1 MFTATNQQHELS
13 TIKNIQLCVLSHEQ
27 VKKMSAV
34 EITDGTF
41 YDSNGD
47 PKLNSIF
54 DPRMGVIERGPICKT
69 CEQDYIFC
77 PGHPG
82 HINLARPIFNT
93 QFSDRIVKISK
104 CICVRC
110 SKLLINKD
118 HPRVKNIL
126 KNTRATYASRFEK
139 IFKLITASLKPT
151 RCGTMDDNASPI
163 LNNHGCGAIQPNKYI
178 DNLRQGYLTLEWYV
192 ESGASDAAVEG
203 NVYRQ
208 NMNPDL
214 VLSLFRRISEEDAL
228 VLGFHKSW
236 CLPHWLIMQSVL
248 VVPPACRPSV
258 RQYNG
263 QRSEDDITHKYYDIV
278 KYNNELKEMMANP
291 NPVPEE
297 HLEYKTMTLQWHV
310 TTLMNNEDNKN
321 PAQALTRA
329 SRPIKGI
336 TERLKGKDGRIRNNL
351 MGKRVDFSARSVI
364 SPDANIKISELGVPK
379 EIAMNLTYPEIV
391 CRYNINEMYKLIR
404 NGNNVYPGAKSV
416 KYAKTGRIRLLI
428 DANLEDIV
436 LEYGDVVNRH
446 LRDGDYVLFNRQP
459 SLHKMSMMGHR
470 IRVMSGKTFRF
481 NPDVCSPYNADFD
494 GDL

>member
-1 MFTATNQQHELS
+1 
-13 TIKNIQLCVLSHEQ
+13 
-27 VKKMSAV
+27 
-34 EITDGTF
+34 
-41 YDSNGD
+41 
-47 PKLNSIF
+47 
-54 DPRMGVIERGPICKT
+54 
-69 CEQDYIFC
+69 
-77 PGHPG
+77 
-82 HINLARPIFNT
+82 
-93 QFSDRIVKISK
+93 
-104 CICVRC
+104 
-110 SKLLINKD
+110 
-118 HPRVKNIL
+118 
-126 KNTRATYASRFEK
+126 
-139 IFKLITASLKPT
+139 
-151 RCGTMDDNASPI
+151 MDDNANPI

-192 ESGASDAAVEG
+192 ESGTSDASVEG

-208 NMNPDL
+208 TMNPDL
-214 VLSLFRRISEEDAL
+214 VLSLFKRISEEDAL

-236 CLPHWLIMQSVL
+236 CLPHWMIMQSVI

-278 KYNNELKEMMANP
+278 KYNNELKEMMNNP

-297 HLEYKTMTLQWHV
+297 HLEYKTMTLQFHV
-310 TTLMNNEDNKN
+310 STLMNNEDNKN
-321 PAQALTRA
+321 PAQSLTRA
-329 SRPIKGI
+329 FRPIKGI

-364 SPDANIKISELGVPK
+364 SPDANIRMSELGVPK

-391 CRYNINEMYKLIR
+391 CKYNINEMYKLIR

-428 DANLEDIV
+428 DSNLEDIV
-436 LEYGDVVNRH
+436 LEYGDIVNRH

-481 NPDVCSPYNADFD
+481 NPDVCSPYNADK
-494 GDL
+494 L